1 MNTTKLIKL
10 SPMLLMIGLLAYA
23 CYSIHASASDP
34 DAGPSALAKEVDSIV
49 QELRAVGNSI
59 ATAPVGALR
68 DPFQIVTKPVVAKAD
83 DDDEDEFV
91 DEEPA
96 GPATDVLGD
105 IVRGLNLEGTFV
117 QGSQQIAIID
127 GRIYSRGQRIVVGS
141 DSGTRTTSKLV
152 LVGVQPM
159 KAVLHADGRNFE
171 LKYKDQIG
179 SSLDKGKAAGAESTQ
194 DAMAEID
201 GGEAAMFK
209 KLLNSP
215 LGALGKSMLG
225 NGAKSGGRRGSGT
238 RSTRARSDQ

>member
-10 SPMLLMIGLLAYA
+10 SPLLLMIAFLAYA

-49 QELRAVGNSI
+49 QELRAVGKSI

-68 DPFQIVTKPVVAKAD
+68 DPFQIVAKPVVAVAD
-83 DDDEDEFV
+83 DEAD

-96 GPATDVLGD
+96 GPATDPLLD

-117 QGSQQIAIID
+117 QGREQIAIID
-127 GRIYSRGQRIVVGS
+127 GRIYSRGQHILVSS
-141 DSGTRTTSKLV
+141 DSATTTSKLV
-152 LVGVQPM
+152 LVGVLPM

-171 LKYKDQIG
+171 LSYKDQIG
-179 SSLDKGKAAGAESTQ
+179 GSLEKGKAAGAQSPQ
-194 DAMAEID
+194 DAMAGID
-201 GGEAAMFK
+201 GGEAAMFQ

-215 LGALGKSMLG
+215 LGALGKSLVG
-225 NGAKSGGRRGSGT
+225 NPATSSGRRGSA
-238 RSTRARSDQ
+238 ARSSRAPAGQ